1 MLSVAN
7 SLLDS
12 WNRPDSPVNST
23 GDIFAWIRELNN
35 NTHVKIEEIPF
46 SKNDFWF
53 YDKNR
58 GEILNKKKKFFFIKG
73 LSCRIDDEI
82 VAEQPIIIQD
92 EIGFL
97 GIIAKEIKGIL
108 HFLMQAKI
116 EPGNVNGVQVSP
128 TIQATRSNFTCVHG
142 GQMPLYFDWF
152 KEAQKYGVVLYDQ
165 IQSEQGSRF
174 AGKRNRNIIL
184 LTSQDVPV
192 FPNYKWM
199 TLGQIK
205 QQMKIDN
212 FGQYGYAHGLVRAA
226 DGFKRS

>member
-92 EIGFL
+92 EIGFF
-97 GIIAKEIKGIL
+97 GDYCQRNQRNTAFFDASE
-108 HFLMQAKI
+108 
-116 EPGNVNGVQVSP
+116 NR
-128 TIQATRSNFTCVHG
+128 TR
-142 GQMPLYFDWF
+142 
-152 KEAQKYGVVLYDQ
+152 
-165 IQSEQGSRF
+165 
-174 AGKRNRNIIL
+174 
-184 LTSQDVPV
+184 
-192 FPNYKWM
+192 
-199 TLGQIK
+199 
-205 QQMKIDN
+205 
-212 FGQYGYAHGLVRAA
+212 
-226 DGFKRS
+226 

>member
-1 MLSVAN
+1 M
-7 SLLDS
+7 
-12 WNRPDSPVNST
+12 
-23 GDIFAWIRELNN
+23 
-35 NTHVKIEEIPF
+35 
-46 SKNDFWF
+46 
-53 YDKNR
+53 
-58 GEILNKKKKFFFIKG
+58 
-73 LSCRIDDEI
+73 SCRIDDEI

-192 FPNYKWM
+192 F
-199 TLGQIK
+199 QIT
-205 QQMKIDN
+205 N
-212 FGQYGYAHGLVRAA
+212 G
-226 DGFKRS
+226 